1 MTMGDRI
8 AVMRDGGLQQIGDVR
23 SVYEQPESAFIARFM
38 GAANVLPVAALA
50 PDGSGWRA
58 TLAGGLQVI
67 LAEALAPAGTRGA
80 VVVRQEAI
88 AMGAEAEG
96 LANRFEGRITDST
109 YLGVQTRLRVAIAP
123 DLELGVWL
131 PARYGGAILRPGET
145 VTIGWPAEAAR
156 LVPA

>member
-67 LAEALAPAGTRGA
+67 LAEALAPAGTQGA